1 MRSPDNQIRLPFR
14 HSPHH
19 NKIIYK
25 HTEIWTSIYIFSFH
39 LWSVISCNW
48 SIDDARWF
56 ENKLQ
61 MYWRLVLR
69 RWLDSSDKNITIIF
83 FVIWF
88 YSIADHYLSIKTNN
102 LVYHIKLLS
111 ISTISELLTKTSF
124 QWYLSTCNQK
134 YLGCFY
140 FATIVTLRNA
150 RLVKYLENV

>member
-88 YSIADHYLSIKTNN
+88 YSIADHYLSIKTNY

-111 ISTISELLTKTSF
+111 ISTISELRYWLRQAFSGIYLLATKSI
-124 QWYLSTCNQK
+124 WGVS
-134 YLGCFY
+134 
-140 FATIVTLRNA
+140 ISP
-150 RLVKYLENV
+150 RLWP